1 MLFAV
6 WFIVGFGLM
15 CVGLGLIGM
24 GIERVK
30 GESVTDGATKKPAD

>member
-6 WFIVGFGLM
+6 SFIVAFGLM

-24 GIERVK
+24 GIERAK
-30 GESVTDGATKKPAD
+30 GESVTVGAKDNPL